1 MRSRQLKGNFIHA
14 GCLAQA
20 GAGKSAVIS
29 EHSEGTQFNT
39 STLEEGGDLFHQA
52 KASPKLGWF
61 EQICLKT
68 ALI

>member
-29 EHSEGTQFNT
+29 EHPEGTEQFNT
-39 STLEEGGDLFHQA
+39 RGGQRSIHQA